1 MDTFVVFDPTDRYH
15 ASVCI
20 GEDDVRDVIP
30 FFKATVTVLR
40 VTEGNLA
47 RDVSADFREEPE
59 PDFEPVPY
67 RAPRWSLGDWHAAAQ
82 RRSL

>member
-15 ASVCI
+15 ASVCV

-30 FFKATVTVLR
+30 YLKETAKVFRMAED
-40 VTEGNLA
+40 VTEQ
-47 RDVSADFREEPE
+47 FRQEPE
-59 PDFEPVPY
+59 PEFEPVPY

-82 RRSL
+82 RRAL